1 MKKNN
6 IEKENLNT
14 KTNNKV
20 DIIIIVI
27 FILIGLGLFGYTGY
41 VAYNSLTIQPNIK
54 KEIRSLKLYGY
65 NLKDRDS
72 ELFSTNFKE
81 LEKVLNEDNIDYSKY
96 AELLSKLFVI
106 DVFTLNNKLTSTDI
120 GGLDYLHKNLRENFK
135 ENLGASLYKN
145 VESNLDGT
153 RTQKLPEVS
162 EVNITSIEET
172 KYTYNNEEFD
182 SYKVSLSWN
191 YIEDLGYE
199 KNINLTLIKD
209 NGILYIVKG
218 EK

>member
-1 MKKNN
+1 M
-6 IEKENLNT
+6 
-14 KTNNKV
+14 
-20 DIIIIVI
+20 
-27 FILIGLGLFGYTGY
+27 FGYTGY
-41 VAYNSLTIQPNIK
+41 VAYNSLTKQPNIK

-120 GGLDYLHKNLRENFK
+120 GGLDYLHKNLRDNFK

-162 EVNITSIEET
+162 SVNVIEIKET
-172 KYTYNNEEFD
+172 KYTYNKEE
-182 SYKVSLSWN
+182 YEGYLVKLSWE
-191 YIEDLGYE
+191 YVEDLGYE
-199 KNINLTLIKD
+199 KSIELTLIRD
-209 NGILYIVKG
+209 NGKLYIVKG
-218 EK
+218 K